1 MQLVQRCKFEHTI
14 KSLIVS
20 RNSLRSSTAVPWY
33 NSARKKGTW
42 CKCVCTFSLQFFTHH
57 SQHAPLQCVCTFS
70 LQFFTHQFTART
82 PPMCVHF
89 FTAVFHLP
97 VHSAHPSQFS
107 HSTADLQVYQDK
119 NDILII
125 ATQVV
130 MMHIRRMLS
139 YM

>member
-1 MQLVQRCKFEHTI
+1 MQLVQRCKSEHTI

-97 VHSAHPSQFS
+97 VHSTHPSNVCALFHCSFS
-107 HSTADLQVYQDK
+107 LTSSQRAPLPVQPQHGGPTS
-119 NDILII
+119 
-125 ATQVV
+125 
-130 MMHIRRMLS
+130 LS
-139 YM
+139 G